1 MVRHGLLPFLL
12 LGLLA
17 WGGLAGCSMYR
28 PPSVAVGEAMLVDET
43 DEALRLDITL
53 DLTNPNNE
61 PLELIRFE
69 YSVSI
74 DGVSVYRAKRAAEAT
89 LSASGGKRLT
99 LPAVV
104 RFDRV
109 PWGESARP
117 QEVGWSIRGSLLY
130 ITPGALAEA
139 LLDTGVRKPRTRLAG
154 SGRVRL
160 SDQAPDR

>member
-1 MVRHGLLPFLL
+1 MARSGLLPFLL

-28 PPSVAVGEAMLVDET
+28 PPAIAVGEATLVEET
-43 DEALRLDITL
+43 GEALRLDIAL

-69 YSVSI
+69 YSVSV

-109 PWGESARP
+109 PWDGSTRP
-117 QEVGWSIRGSLLY
+117 DEVRWSIRGSLLY
-130 ITPGALAEA
+130 VTPGALAEA
-139 LLDTGVRKPRTRLAG
+139 LLDTGVRKPRTGLTG

-160 SDQAPDR
+160 VREGPAG

>member
-1 MVRHGLLPFLL
+1 MARRRLVPFLL
-12 LGLLA
+12 LALLA
-17 WGGLAGCSMYR
+17 WGGPTGCSMYR
-28 PPSVAVGEAMLVDET
+28 PPSIAVGEATLVDET
-43 DEALRLDITL
+43 DEALRMDIAL
-53 DLTNPNNE
+53 DLANPNNE

-74 DGVSVYRAKRAAEAT
+74 DGVPVYRAKRAAEAT

-109 PWGESARP
+109 PWGESTRP
-117 QEVGWSIRGSLLY
+117 EEVGWSIRGSLLY

-154 SGRVRL
+154 AGRVRL
-160 SDQAPDR
+160 SGPPPEG